1 MVSLALRFPV
11 SSLRQLYVF
20 CPFSFLSVLFFVSL
34 GLLRFT
40 DALSPRCARA
50 RWGCG
55 ARPDSTSSPPSP
67 AKKDAAEEEE
77 VAAVDAAAEEEDAVE
92 EVEGAAEDVVEEAE
106 VVVVDVAERAR
117 LAVVVDLERFFL
129 LTLPFLSL
137 PFPALHRLKRPFEV
151 M

>member
-1 MVSLALRFPV
+1 
-11 SSLRQLYVF
+11 
-20 CPFSFLSVLFFVSL
+20 
-34 GLLRFT
+34 
-40 DALSPRCARA
+40 
-50 RWGCG
+50 
-55 ARPDSTSSPPSP
+55 
-67 AKKDAAEEEE
+67 
-77 VAAVDAAAEEEDAVE
+77 VDAAAEEEDAVE